1 MAKHNPWMDH
11 LKKFR
16 AEHPGMDNKL
26 IFAEAKK
33 TYKKGQSG
41 GAALGGDLSP
51 ELISG
56 IHHTSGGAALQLEA
70 TQYSGGKK
78 SRRAKGSKRKH
89 SAKHGGSKKRSAKH
103 GGSKKRSAK
112 RRH

>member
-16 AEHPGMDNKL
+16 EAHRGMDNKL
-26 IFAEAKK
+26 IFTEARK

-41 GAALGGDLSP
+41 GGALGGDLSP
-51 ELISG
+51 EPISG
-56 IHHTSGGAALQLEA
+56 IHHTSGGAALQREA
-70 TQYSGGKK
+70 TQYSGGK
-78 SRRAKGSKRKH
+78 SRRKRSNKKR
-89 SAKHGGSKKRSAKH
+89 SGSKKRSN
-103 GGSKKRSAK
+103 KKRGSK

>member
-16 AEHPGMDNKL
+16 AAHPGMDNKL
-26 IFAEAKK
+26 IFTEARK

-51 ELISG
+51 EPISG
-56 IHHTSGGAALQLEA
+56 IQHTSGGAALQMEA
-70 TQYSGGKK
+70 TQYSGGK
-78 SRRAKGSKRKH
+78 SRRVKRSSAKRSGK
-89 SAKHGGSKKRSAKH
+89 SAKHSGSKKRSAKKR
-103 GGSKKRSAK
+103 GSK

>member
-16 AEHPGMDNKL
+16 AAHPGMDNKL
-26 IFAEAKK
+26 IFTEARK

-41 GAALGGDLSP
+41 GSALGGALSP
-51 ELISG
+51 ESVAPG
-56 IHHTSGGAALQLEA
+56 MSSSGGAALQLEA
-70 TQYSGGKK
+70 TQYSGGK
-78 SRRAKGSKRKH
+78 SRRKRSSSKKR
-89 SAKHGGSKKRSAKH
+89 GGSKKRSN
-103 GGSKKRSAK
+103 KKRGSK

>member
-16 AEHPGMDNKL
+16 EAHRGMDNKR
-26 IFAEAKK
+26 IFTEARK

-41 GAALGGDLSP
+41 GGALGGDLSP
-51 ELISG
+51 EPISG
-56 IHHTSGGAALQLEA
+56 IHHTSGGAALQMEA
-70 TQYSGGKK
+70 TQYSGGK
-78 SRRAKGSKRKH
+78 SRRKRSGK
-89 SAKHGGSKKRSAKH
+89 SAKKRSAKKRS
-103 GGSKKRSAK
+103 GKSAKKRGSK